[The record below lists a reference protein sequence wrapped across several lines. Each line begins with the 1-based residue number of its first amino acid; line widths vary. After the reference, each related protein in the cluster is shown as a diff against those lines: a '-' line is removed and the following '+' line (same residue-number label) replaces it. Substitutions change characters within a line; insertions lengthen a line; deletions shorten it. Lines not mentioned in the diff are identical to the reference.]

1 MATVTTTEPAATLEQ
16 LRAQVAELLKRL
28 ETLEAGGGAGMAP
41 ASAPPPAAPP
51 AAPAAAPAAAAA
63 APVEPA
69 AAALTEEE
77 MLAIAAAIG
86 AYLGVRA
93 HIRQIRL
100 VSTSAWA
107 QQGRV
112 SIQASHSLQG

>member
-1 MATVTTTEPAATLEQ
+1 MARVTLKELQEQLAEISRRIATLEQ
-16 LRAQVAELLKRL
+16 HGVED
-28 ETLEAGGGAGMAP
+28 
-41 ASAPPPAAPP
+41 
-51 AAPAAAPAAAAA
+51 AA
-63 APVEPA
+63 APVPKVAVEAPEIG
-69 AAALTEEE
+69 EEE
-77 MLAIAAAIG
+77 LLAISAAIG

-112 SIQASHSLQG
+112 SIQASHRLQG

>member
-1 MATVTTTEPAATLEQ
+1 MARVTVSDLSAALEKLQAQMSELLARMERLENPDRGAIATAAQPAAVPSVIAEPAP
-16 LRAQVAELLKRL
+16 
-28 ETLEAGGGAGMAP
+28 AGI
-41 ASAPPPAAPP
+41 
-51 AAPAAAPAAAAA
+51 
-63 APVEPA
+63 
-69 AAALTEEE
+69 TEEE
-77 MLAIAAAIG
+77 LLAISAAIG

-100 VSTSAWA
+100 LSSNAWA

>member
-1 MATVTTTEPAATLEQ
+1 MATVTEMDLATTLEQ
-16 LRAQVAELLKRL
+16 LQAQLAEISKRMKLL
-28 ETLEAGGGAGMAP
+28 EGEAP
-41 ASAPPPAAPP
+41 ASVQKAAAPP
-51 AAPAAAPAAAAA
+51 ART
-63 APVEPA
+63 EPA
-69 AAALTEEE
+69 PDVITEEE
-77 MLAIAAAIG
+77 VLAISAAIG

-112 SIQASHSLQG
+112 SIQASHRLQG

>member
-1 MATVTTTEPAATLEQ
+1 MPTVNVMDLAATLEQ
-16 LRAQVAELLKRL
+16 LQAQMAEMARHIDFL
-28 ETLEAGGGAGMAP
+28 EQRNGVSGRTA
-41 ASAPPPAAPP
+41 AAPEQP
-51 AAPAAAPAAAAA
+51 TAAAPAH
-63 APVEPA
+63 VEPVPA
-69 AAALTEEE
+69 AITEEE
-77 MLAIAAAIG
+77 LLAISAALG

-112 SIQASHSLQG
+112 SIQASHMLQG

>member
-1 MATVTTTEPAATLEQ
+1 MATITILDLE
-16 LRAQVAELLKRL
+16 AQIAELTNRL
-28 ETLEAGGGAGMAP
+28 RELESRNAVSAGI
-41 ASAPPPAAPP
+41 
-51 AAPAAAPAAAAA
+51 
-63 APVEPA
+63 
-69 AAALTEEE
+69 TEEE
-77 MLAIAAAIG
+77 VLAISAAVA

-112 SIQASHSLQG
+112 SIQASHQLGS

>member
-1 MATVTTTEPAATLEQ
+1 MAEISRRIQMLEKRQCRRRRRARGTGAAP
-16 LRAQVAELLKRL
+16 RL
-28 ETLEAGGGAGMAP
+28 PRRQPAP
-41 ASAPPPAAPP
+41 AGI
-51 AAPAAAPAAAAA
+51 
-63 APVEPA
+63 
-69 AAALTEEE
+69 TEEE
-77 MLAIAAAIG
+77 LLAISAAVG

-112 SIQASHSLQG
+112 SIQASHSSGCGSSHG